1 LDGTLAQHKEKQMR
15 NPAPAARSLP
25 RRFDVLMSPREM
37 TCLAPGDPRRLDRY
51 RTLVPVARI
60 NVPHRIRDRWAVI
73 HAAQLWAVRHVT
85 FVVDER
91 QVRP

>member
-1 LDGTLAQHKEKQMR
+1 MR
-15 NPAPAARSLP
+15 NRAPGARCASGARAVP

-51 RTLVPVARI
+51 RNLVAVARI
-60 NVPHRIRDRWAVI
+60 NVPRRIRDRWAVI

-85 FVVDER
+85 FVVDGREL
-91 QVRP
+91 RP